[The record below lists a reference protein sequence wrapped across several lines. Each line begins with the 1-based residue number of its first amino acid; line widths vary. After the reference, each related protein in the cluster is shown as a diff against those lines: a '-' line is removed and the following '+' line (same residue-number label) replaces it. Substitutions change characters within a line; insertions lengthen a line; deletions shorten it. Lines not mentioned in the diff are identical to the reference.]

1 MARSVDVSHP
11 AVVDLLAR
19 CAFGPEAD
27 VTCAVSGGADS
38 LSLLVL
44 AASSGRAVTA
54 VHVDHGLR
62 PGSDA
67 EALVVARAAA
77 AVGAGF
83 RAERVVVV
91 PGPNLEARARAARC
105 AVLPPGALTGHTA
118 DDRAETVL
126 LNLLRGAGPAGLVG
140 IRRGPTK
147 PLLDLRRSETAAL
160 CRALGLVPVD
170 DPTNADPA
178 HRRNR
183 VRHEVLPLLAA
194 VGDRDPVPV
203 LVRQADLLAEVDE
216 ALGRQAAPLDPTS
229 AAALRTAPGAVAG
242 EAVRGWLRDAGV
254 GDGHPPSR
262 ADVGRVLAVA
272 HHEQVA
278 TEVAGGWRVA
288 RTGDVLRLDPPV
300 GHEP

>member
-1 MARSVDVSHP
+1 VI
-11 AVVDLLAR
+11 DLLAR
-19 CAFGPEAD
+19 CSFGPEAH

-44 AASSGRAVTA
+44 AAASGRSVTA

-62 PGSDA
+62 PGSEA
-67 EALVVARAAA
+67 EAEVVAEVAS
-77 AVGAGF
+77 AVGAAF
-83 RAERVVVV
+83 RAERAVVA
-91 PGPNLEARARAARC
+91 PGPNLEARARTARY
-105 AVLPPGALTGHTA
+105 AVLPPGVLTGHTA

-147 PLLDLRRSETAAL
+147 PLLDLRRTETAAL
-160 CRALGLVPVD
+160 CRAVGLVPVV
-170 DPTNADPA
+170 DPSNADAA

-183 VRHEVLPLLAA
+183 VRHEVLPLLAD

-203 LVRQADLLAEVDE
+203 LVRQADLFAEVDR
-216 ALGRQAAPLDPTS
+216 ALGDRAADLDPTS
-229 AAALRTAPGAVAG
+229 AAALRGAPSAVAG
-242 EAVRGWLRDAGV
+242 EAVRSWLRGAGV
-254 GDGHPPSR
+254 GRGPPPSR

-272 HHEQVA
+272 RHEQVA

-288 RTGDVLRLDPPV
+288 RTGDVLRLEPPSSP
-300 GHEP
+300 HLA